1 MTSEWVSGMRSQ
13 NRLDLITEHKRRDE
27 SRRGRHECARHVV
40 VFLSLS
46 PLCCAGTFTVLGSQT
61 SAWPTILSSV
71 GHIAGPST
79 SADIIV
85 APPATAASADWKGRI
100 DNGAAL
106 ILEGSSPLAASFGF
120 RPQPETVPVVHVVDV
135 HNPSLPIIWSGA
147 VELPRYEIPAGARVF
162 AKDRWTG
169 APLIAG
175 FRAGSGAVLWVA
187 ANPGQ
192 NGYERFPY
200 LMQALCD
207 LGVEPAFRS
216 SRLWAFFDY
225 SYRARADPAF
235 LAERWRKAGISA
247 LHVASWHFYDADAER
262 DDYLKLLIAACHRHG
277 VLVYAWIELPHVSE
291 KFWDDHPQWREKTAS
306 LQDAQLDWRKLMNLQ
321 NKDSTTAIRAGLKQM
336 MERFDWDGVNLAE
349 LYFESLEGAG
359 NPARFTPMNDDVR
372 SAFRAQSGWD
382 PIELWAQ
389 RTDAASLRQF
399 LDFRAGLARRMQ
411 EDWLATMESFRQF
424 RPDLDIVLTH
434 VDDRFDTGMKDSIG
448 ADAARVLPLLN
459 SHSFSFLI
467 EDPATVWNL
476 GPQRYPEIAKR
487 YQPLT
492 PHTEK
497 LAIDINIVDRYQDV
511 YPTKQQTGTE
521 LFELVHVASAAFPR
535 VALYFENSILKPD
548 LALLAASSAVVTQY
562 SVRSYSKDRRR
573 ISIDSPMDVELN
585 WTAEGA
591 LVDGKPWPVQSPTS
605 LHLPAG
611 AHVVEPAP
619 RREAISLIDLNAKLR
634 SASVESGKRVVFA
647 YSSESRAIARFDR
660 KPSHLDVDGVAY
672 RPDSIVL
679 LPRGDHR
686 VTASN

>member
-1 MTSEWVSGMRSQ
+1 VP
-13 NRLDLITEHKRRDE
+13 LHHC
-27 SRRGRHECARHVV
+27 RGSVII
-40 VFLSLS
+40 SLVLA
-46 PLCCAGTFTVLGSQT
+46 PLCSAGTFTVLGSVPGP
-61 SAWPTILSSV
+61 WPAILSSV
-71 GHIAGPST
+71 GHISGPPA

-85 APPATAASADWKGRI
+85 APAATPASADWKGRI

-106 ILEGSSPLAASFGF
+106 ILEGSSPLAAGFGF
-120 RPQPETVPVVHVVDV
+120 HPQSETVSVVHVVDV
-135 HNPSLPIIWSGA
+135 HNPSVPIIWSQA

-175 FRAGSGAVLWVA
+175 FRTGQGAVLWVA
-187 ANPGQ
+187 ASPGP

-200 LMQALCD
+200 LMQALWD

-225 SYRARADPAF
+225 SYRARADPDY

-247 LHVASWHFYDADAER
+247 LHVASWHFYDADAEH
-262 DDYLKLLIAACHRHG
+262 DDYLKHLIEACHRHG

-291 KFWDDHPQWREKTAS
+291 KFWNDHPEWREKTAA

-321 NKDSTTAIRAGLKQM
+321 NKDSTAAIRAGLKQM

-349 LYFESLEGAG
+349 LYFESLEGSG
-359 NPARFTPMNDDVR
+359 TPARFTPMNDDVR
-372 SAFRAQSGWD
+372 EAFRAQSGWD
-382 PIELWAQ
+382 PIDLWDHH
-389 RTDAASLRQF
+389 TDKASLRQF
-399 LDFRAGLARRMQ
+399 LDFRADLARRMQ

-448 ADAARVLPLLN
+448 ADAARVLPLLDR
-459 SHSFSFLI
+459 HSFSFLI

-476 GPQRYPEIAKR
+476 GPQRYPEIAKQ
-487 YQPLT
+487 YKPLT
-492 PHTEK
+492 PHTDK

-521 LFELVHVASAAFPR
+521 LFELVHTASAAFPR
-535 VALYFENSILKPD
+535 IALYFENSILKQD
-548 LALLAASSAVVTQY
+548 LGLLAASSAIVTNY
-562 SVRSYSKDRRR
+562 SVTRYSKDRRR

-591 LVDGKPWPVQSPTS
+591 LVDGKPWPVQSATM
-605 LHLPAG
+605 LHLTAG

-619 RREAISLIDLNAKLR
+619 KREGISLIDLNAKLR
-634 SASVESGKRVVFA
+634 SASVESGKRVVFE
-647 YSSESRAIARFDR
+647 YSSDSRAIARFDR
-660 KPSHLDVDGVAY
+660 RPSHMEVDGVAY
-672 RPDSIVL
+672 PPDSTVL
-679 LPRGDHR
+679 LPHGEHK
-686 VTASN
+686 VSASN